1 MRFYPRQYL
10 FIEINCFLEAIKPPS
25 HSLKG
30 TGIFF
35 PFWGDGIRPVSRS
48 FYVVR
53 SVNRYLP
60 HFFRFSAPLA
70 PARERGGGAP
80 NPSPAL
86 GQGEPN
92 INLLDL

>member
-30 TGIFF
+30 TGIFL

-48 FYVVR
+48 FYVVE

-70 PARERGGGAP
+70 PARERGGG
-80 NPSPAL
+80 
-86 GQGEPN
+86 
-92 INLLDL
+92 